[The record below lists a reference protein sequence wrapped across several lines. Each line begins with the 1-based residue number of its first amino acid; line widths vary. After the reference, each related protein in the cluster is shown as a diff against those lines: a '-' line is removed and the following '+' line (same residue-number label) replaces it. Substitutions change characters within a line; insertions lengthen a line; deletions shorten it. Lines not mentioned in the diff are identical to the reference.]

1 MEVLPQIYDG
11 AIDEIIT
18 GITLILCL
26 HLECLLGEMR
36 KAVTQREK

>member
-18 GITLILCL
+18 GKRNYFNCNDLILNDQI
-26 HLECLLGEMR
+26 HVM
-36 KAVTQREK
+36 